1 MRFSLSTDVS
11 EHVMAL
17 KVLVADDHRLMLEA
31 IRQSLDAA
39 DDVTLVAA
47 TEFGEQV
54 LPLIAKTDPDIVVL
68 DLQMPGMDGLTC
80 IDRIRT
86 RYPRVK
92 TVVLSAYDDSE
103 HVHTALR
110 HGASAYISKKV
121 NPGDL
126 PSVLRQVADGS
137 VHYSLVAPVEDDPP
151 AKAGLTDR
159 ELAMLKALA
168 RGLSNHSISK
178 ELWVTEQ
185 TVKFHLTNIYRKLG
199 VGNRTEAARY
209 AYQHGLVDAA

>member
-1 MRFSLSTDVS
+1 M
-11 EHVMAL
+11 MAL
-17 KVLVADDHRLMLEA
+17 KVLIADDHRLMLEA
-31 IRQSLDAA
+31 IRQALEPAE
-39 DDVTLVAA
+39 DVTIVAE
-47 TEFGEQV
+47 TEFGAKV
-54 LPLIAKTDPDIVVL
+54 LPLIARTNPDIVVL
-68 DLQMPGMDGLTC
+68 DLNMPGMDGLTC
-80 IDRIRT
+80 IYRIRT
-86 RYPRVK
+86 RYPNVK

-103 HVHTALR
+103 HVHAALR

-121 NPGDL
+121 NPADL
-126 PSVLRQVADGS
+126 PSALRQVADGS
-137 VHYSLVAPVEDDPP
+137 VYYTLLAPVEEDAS
-151 AKAGLTDR
+151 AKAALTDR

-168 RGLSNHSISK
+168 RGLSNHSIGK